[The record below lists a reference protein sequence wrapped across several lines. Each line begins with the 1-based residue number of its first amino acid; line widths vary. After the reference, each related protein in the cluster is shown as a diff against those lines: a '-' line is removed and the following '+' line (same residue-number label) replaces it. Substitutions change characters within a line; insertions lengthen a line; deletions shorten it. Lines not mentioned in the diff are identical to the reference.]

1 MPVIIEGELAI
12 SIMEV
17 FDFLNLE
24 RRFSVSCS
32 GLSEI
37 RGGSDGLGFSDVSGV
52 DDEVSQR
59 TSTSDGAVSSSL
71 PSNIDSNSMVGVA
84 DPLNTERQ
92 LSVNGSDLSVRGGG
106 SDSSGPLDILRVD
119 DEVSQRTSTSDGAVS
134 SSLSSNID
142 SNSVTPN
149 RYNCLFRC

>member
-1 MPVIIEGELAI
+1 MLALMLFFVVLFCFFSSIAFTDLLLPVIIEGELAI

-84 DPLNTERQ
+84 DPLNTE
-92 LSVNGSDLSVRGGG
+92 
-106 SDSSGPLDILRVD
+106 
-119 DEVSQRTSTSDGAVS
+119 
-134 SSLSSNID
+134 
-142 SNSVTPN
+142 
-149 RYNCLFRC
+149 